1 MMMKQL
7 LKKNGVL
14 SIPWKLGK
22 SISQITLSL
31 FIVALM
37 SSMAYAKEIK
47 GKVTDE
53 TGSGLPGVTVTEKG
67 TTNGGITDVN
77 GQFSVNVKGDAAV
90 LVFSFV
96 GYAGIEEAVGSR
108 SIINVTLTPDVSS
121 LNEVVVVGYGT
132 QKKETITGSVASVKG
147 SELVKSPVVNLSN
160 SIAGRMAGVVAV
172 NRSGEPGADGSAIRI
187 RGSNTLNNGDA
198 LIVVDGIPNRAGGLD
213 RINPNDIESVSVL
226 KDASA
231 AIYGSRAANGVILIT
246 TKRGKTGKPQLSYS
260 ANQGYSQPTVI
271 PKLTNAAQYVGML
284 NDLDIYGLPTTEWAA
299 ANTAYKTTGTY
310 TRPNGTTRK
319 APFSPTDI
327 QKYADGSDPWLYPNT
342 DWYDATL
349 KNWSPQTQH
358 NLQISGGT
366 ENVKYLASL
375 GYQNQDGYYKTSA
388 TAYQQYDIRLNLDA
402 KINKYVDINVG
413 LLGREEARNYP
424 TRGAGAI
431 FRMQMRGKPQ
441 QQAYWPNGLP
451 GPDIENGENPVVI
464 TTDLSGYDRQKQ
476 DYIQTNGAINVK
488 IPWIEGLKWTGT
500 AAVDKRLGTRKL
512 WQIPWTLYQQ
522 GAGFEAD
529 GTTPKLVASKRGPA
543 EPNLNQTYDDQ
554 LNILL
559 GSVFSYEK
567 QIGVH
572 NITALAGMNRETIDG
587 NNFSAFRRYFISPAL
602 DQMFA
607 GGDLERTNSGGGF
620 ETARINYFGRMA
632 YNYKEKYLAE
642 FLWRYDGSDRFPAK
656 SRYGF
661 FPGVMAGWVVSEES
675 FMKNQ
680 NVFSFLKLRGS
691 WGQLGND
698 QVNLPNSGTPATY
711 QYLSTYGFRSYILGD
726 AEQKTLFETRL
737 PNENITWEVASNSNV
752 GLEGQM
758 LNGKV
763 FFEMDYFSNYRSK
776 ILWFKNASVPQSTG
790 ITLPAQNIG
799 EVSNRGFD
807 FNIGYRGGK
816 GDFKYNFSVNGG
828 YAKNRIEFWDE
839 APGAPE
845 WQRTTGKPMNT
856 FMSYLYDGVFKDQ
869 ADIDA
874 RTVDYSAI
882 VKTLR
887 PGDMKYQDYNGD
899 GKITPD
905 DQVRTD
911 NTTLPLFQ
919 GGVNLGAQYKNFD
932 LTILIQGAA
941 GAKQYVSAG
950 EMGNIGNYLLDMHD
964 NRWTIDNPSSVHPRI
979 ANRSD
984 QYYSNN
990 NTYWLRSSDYIRLKN
1005 FELGY
1010 TLPEVLTKK
1019 IGSSSARVYVNGI
1032 NVFTIDKLK
1041 VYDPETASTT
1051 GQYYPQSR
1059 IMNMGLNIKF

>member
-22 SISQITLSL
+22 GISQITLSL
-31 FIVALM
+31 LIVALM

-96 GYAGIEEAVGSR
+96 GYAGLEEVVGSR

-476 DYIQTNGAINVK
+476 DFIQTNGAIDVK

-559 GSVFSYEK
+559 GSVFTYEK

-572 NITALAGMNRETIDG
+572 GITALAGMNRETIDG
-587 NNFSAFRRYFISPAL
+587 NNFSAFRRYFLSPAL

-711 QYLSTYGFRSYILGD
+711 QYLSTYGFNSYILGD

-752 GLEGQM
+752 GLEGQL

-1041 VYDPETASTT
+1041 VFDPETASTT

>member
-1 MMMKQL
+1 
-7 LKKNGVL
+7 
-14 SIPWKLGK
+14 
-22 SISQITLSL
+22 
-31 FIVALM
+31 
-37 SSMAYAKEIK
+37 MAFAKEIK
-47 GKVTDE
+47 GKVSDE

-67 TTNGGITDVN
+67 TMNGAITDVN
-77 GQFSVNVKGDAAV
+77 GQFTVNVKGDAAI

-96 GYAGIEEAVGSR
+96 GYAGLEEVVGSR

-271 PKLTNAAQYVGML
+271 PKLTNAAQYVSML

-299 ANTAYKTTGTY
+299 ANTAYKSTGTY
-310 TRPNGTTRK
+310 TRPDGTTRK

-366 ENVKYLASL
+366 DNVKYLASL

-476 DYIQTNGAINVK
+476 DYIQTNGSINVK

-522 GAGFEAD
+522 GVGFEAD

-543 EPNLNQTYDDQ
+543 EPNLNQSYDDQ

-559 GSVFSYEK
+559 GSVFTYEK

-572 NITALAGMNRETIDG
+572 GITALAGMNRETIDG

-642 FLWRYDGSDRFPAK
+642 FLWRYDGSDRFPTK

-661 FPGVMAGWVVSEES
+661 FPGFMAGWVVSEEN
-675 FMKNQ
+675 FMKDQ

-698 QVNLPNSGTPATY
+698 QVNLPNSTTPATY

-752 GLEGQM
+752 GLEGQLM
-758 LNGKV
+758 NGKV

-799 EVSNRGFD
+799 EVSNKGFD

-828 YAKNRIEFWDE
+828 YAKNKIEFWDE

-856 FMSYLYDGVFKDQ
+856 FQAYLYDGVFKDQ

-919 GGVNLGAQYKNFD
+919 GGVNLGGQYKNFD

-950 EMGNIGNYLLDMHD
+950 EMGNIGNYLLDMYE

-1010 TLPEVLTKK
+1010 SLPEVLTKK
-1019 IGSSSARVYVNGI
+1019 IGSSSARIYVSGI

-1041 VYDPETASTT
+1041 VFDPETASTT